1 MSVERAGG
9 ASVVVRGLTVDY
21 RRWRRRSGPR
31 ALDDVS
37 FDLVAGSSTALRGGN
52 GAGKTTL
59 LLALLG
65 AVAPRAGSVEIGGL
79 PSLRYRTRRGI
90 GFLPADSPV
99 PRGWTGRAL
108 LAEGADLARLR
119 GHSRTLALEHA
130 REHGPPVEHWDRPLE
145 TLSTGLLRRL
155 LLAYALLGQPELV
168 LLDEPF
174 AGLDAA
180 SRRRVEETL
189 GEITS
194 RGATVVLASHEEKRT
209 DRCVDRVIVL
219 DRGRRT
225 S

>member
-1 MSVERAGG
+1 MSVGRGGG
-9 ASVVVRGLTVDY
+9 ATVVVRGLTVDY
-21 RRWRRRSGPR
+21 RRWRRGSGAR
-31 ALDDVS
+31 ALEDVS
-37 FDLVAGSSTALRGGN
+37 FDLAAGSITALRGGN

-65 AVAPRAGSVEIGGL
+65 AIAPRAGSVEVGGL

-90 GFLPADSPV
+90 GFMPADSLV

-119 GHSRTLALEHA
+119 GRSRALALESA
-130 REHGPPVEHWDRPLE
+130 REHGPPLEHWDRPLE

-155 LLAYALLGQPELV
+155 LLAYALLGQPALV

-174 AGLDAA
+174 AGLDAVG
-180 SRRRVEETL
+180 RRRVEETL
-189 GEITS
+189 GEVAS
-194 RGATVVLASHEEKRT
+194 GGATVVLASHEEKRT
-209 DRCVDRVIVL
+209 DRSVDRVIVL
-219 DRGRRT
+219 DRGRRM